1 MRYHQ
6 ETPQFP
12 AIRRHLRASPLW
24 NRAREDDGHG
34 WLPLT
39 IRDDLAGPDLVA
51 DPVEQVWSVQAV
63 LVV

>member
-1 MRYHQ
+1 M
-6 ETPQFP
+6 
-12 AIRRHLRASPLW
+12 W

-51 DPVEQVWSVQAV
+51 DPVKQVWSVQAV